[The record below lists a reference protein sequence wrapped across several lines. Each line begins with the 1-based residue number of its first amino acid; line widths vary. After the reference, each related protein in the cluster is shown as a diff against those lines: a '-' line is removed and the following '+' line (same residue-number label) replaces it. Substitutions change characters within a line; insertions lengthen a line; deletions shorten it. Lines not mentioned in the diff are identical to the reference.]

1 MYVNIYLCVL
11 RADGVAG
18 TGLVDMVDLW
28 ISSTIG
34 VAKLLDRIDQ
44 DFTVT
49 CLNRGPTFAF
59 RRSTLGI
66 CLGGQHSFE
75 HSVLF
80 REDLHVLPAHTVAK

>member
-44 DFTVT
+44 VFTVT
-49 CLNRGPTFAF
+49 
-59 RRSTLGI
+59 
-66 CLGGQHSFE
+66 
-75 HSVLF
+75 
-80 REDLHVLPAHTVAK
+80 